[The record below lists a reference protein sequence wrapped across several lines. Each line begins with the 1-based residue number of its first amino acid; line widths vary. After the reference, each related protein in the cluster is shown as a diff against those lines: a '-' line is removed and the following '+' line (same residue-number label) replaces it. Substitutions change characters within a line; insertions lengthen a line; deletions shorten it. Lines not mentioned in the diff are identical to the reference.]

1 MKYFAWNSSQ
11 CFKTSTALLSIKTI
25 LLLLSVFGVD
35 CMTAL
40 SVVLLTDTEPV
51 LKSISDHDKATAS
64 PIRKPEATS
73 KRQSPVI
80 SSLVYFSLG
89 SAPIYSKNIFSC
101 SAVRCFTFFS
111 VLSSLTFGTI
121 TLTQGLS
128 LTSPRDKACLKIRS
142 TILKYI
148 LKSLPFPFGLW

>member
-1 MKYFAWNSSQ
+1 
-11 CFKTSTALLSIKTI
+11 
-25 LLLLSVFGVD
+25 
-35 CMTAL
+35 MTAL